1 MIMLL
6 INIIAGFLVPW
17 IAGAF
22 LIYRDKKAM
31 LLAFPS
37 GGFMSLLF
45 NDFGVYTKWWQL
57 HPDHMESVTTIPFN
71 LGIYPIVAGWM
82 LHFIFRT
89 RFRFNAALMIAG
101 SAALLTGA
109 EFVYV
114 CLKKIQYGN
123 GWNIG
128 WTYLSYFLALGAVYG
143 YSFLHARLFVP
154 RNGQQEPSG
163 P

>member
-1 MIMLL
+1 MLL

-45 NDFGVYTKWWQL
+45 NDFGIYKKWWEL

-71 LGIYPIVAGWM
+71 LGIYPIVAGWI
-82 LHFIFRT
+82 LYSIFHT
-89 RFRFNAALMIAG
+89 RFRFNAALMIAAF
-101 SAALLTGA
+101 AALLTGA

-114 CLKKIQYGN
+114 CLDKIQYGN

-128 WTYLSYFLALGAVYG
+128 WTYLSYLLALGAVYG
-143 YSFLHARLFVP
+143 YSRLHARLFVS
-154 RNGQQEPSG
+154 RSGHQGPSG
-163 P
+163 H

>member
-1 MIMLL
+1 MLT
-6 INIIAGFLVPW
+6 NFIAGFLVPW

-31 LLAFPS
+31 LLGFPT

-45 NDFGVYTKWWQL
+45 NDFGIYKQWWLL
-57 HPDHMESVTTIPFN
+57 HPKDMESVTTIPFN

-89 RFRFNAALMIAG
+89 RFRFNALLMIVIF
-101 SAALLTGA
+101 AALLSGA
-109 EFVYV
+109 EFAYV
-114 CLKKIQYGN
+114 GMGKIKYGH

-128 WTYLSYFLALGAVYG
+128 WTYLSYILALGLVYG
-143 YSFLHARLFVP
+143 YYLLHMRFFVS
-154 RNGQQEPSG
+154 RNNNR
-163 P
+163 

>member
-1 MIMLL
+1 MLL
-6 INIIAGFLVPW
+6 NNIIVGFLVPW

-45 NDFGVYTKWWQL
+45 NDLGVYYKWWQL

-82 LHFIFRT
+82 LYFIFRT
-89 RFRFNAALMIAG
+89 RFRFNAALMIVAFT
-101 SAALLTGA
+101 ALLTGA
-109 EFVYV
+109 EYVYV
-114 CLKKIQYGN
+114 CLDKIHYGN

-128 WTYLSYFLALGAVYG
+128 WTFLSYLLALGAVYG
-143 YSFLHARLFVP
+143 YTRLHARLFVS
-154 RNGQQEPSG
+154 RSGQQGPSG
-163 P
+163 H